1 MRKVVFD
8 KKRKVVFD
16 GIDDSTQR
24 MIQGA
29 RARYN
34 DRDNYRQEVL
44 SGDFSRIPYSLPV
57 INKRKRDA
65 VMAMADPKQY
75 QATVLQDPKKLKEKS
90 DSASLQSY
98 DQITEANM
106 LRMGG
111 QTKQADDMLAK
122 GRLSAEKGYQYSQ
135 QATAAKNETS
145 TAKRAIDLQELQAI
159 RNNDDYEKYVAK
171 GKALG
176 DEQKPGLKPKNVVR
190 YSREAK
196 VIGPEDAYGANDKYK
211 YMTEDEYN
219 DYNYY
224 LAKYGERKA
233 KEYLQAIDRELNSR
247 KAPVETEEARQ
258 FAKKHKIL
266 GGMLAVAE
274 GTQTPKAFGAIIKQ
288 NIKNAVTG
296 EYDPVDP
303 NSEDMR
309 GARLNEAAREGITE
323 DMGGIGKALTGVA
336 LSGAQQAAYLP
347 MGPAAP
353 LLMGAGTAGQ
363 TGYDATLRGATAD
376 QALAAST
383 VSGTVDYFLNR
394 GPTTR
399 LQKAAQ
405 QGVGNFAKE
414 GIKSTAQNRA
424 KSAFKSVLKQAGME
438 AREELVQEYADTL
451 ADKLIMGD
459 KSRYDLYIKQ
469 LRSRGLSAK
478 QAQAW
483 ALFEFAVANPAS
495 AAASGAL
502 AGGLLGAGATAV
514 GELNTRRTG
523 HNINQSGQLDTLID
537 QGLQAPKGSD
547 LYNAADTLRQQA
559 ETGKL
564 SNRDIGQFARMMQ
577 EGTPEIEPPQG
588 EKTASRELY
597 QTPQNGTI
605 QAEYDGLQT
614 TTGGVED
621 GGAGDASFGGDT
633 EILRANRGGD
643 GTADVPRNGAGVQEV
658 YQQEN
663 RRAGEQSPF
672 EEGEQI
678 RTGIGRVEISQDRS
692 SFEQLASA
700 ENYQLKKAKEGVYAF
715 RTVDTS
721 RISEAAG
728 QTVSELNALGIA
740 SEVIDSKLSVNISGR
755 TITTRGEASTLIDG
769 TVMVRN
775 DIGLSP
781 KNVAG
786 HEMFH
791 VISKKSPQIA
801 GDFSV
806 AIQNELDFSKI
817 DTQQFLYELAKG
829 YLGDETGEV
838 DLISNFDRLL
848 PEIAAFISGDV
859 YENQGRL
866 SDTYK
871 KLFTDHHQIETAWQ
885 VMKGGFSQQSGTS
898 NTGKRAHLPQFE
910 KGADGV
916 IRRVDD
922 VPVSRPEKADTEDAI
937 SDVLRNDKLSPRV
950 KEAVQELEGTVY
962 EDTRIIP
969 EDIAQRLKNPDGA
982 YNKDLSRVLDST
994 ATDKE
999 TREVLRDKI
1008 ERPLWQAKGEYAT
1021 EVTNILNGYYD
1032 DMNRLGIKMGSK
1044 ESAAVQWYGEGQRQV
1059 NKGKGSVEIESY
1071 TLADLRR
1078 DFPDTW
1084 ENIVEAD
1091 RINRSIY
1098 DKMLQRDNAALK
1110 EIYPNVEQRAL
1121 SRKNLLEHRI
1131 RQDTAELSKA
1141 DVVTNPGYVRD
1152 LRNALN
1158 KNKKELAQ
1166 LKADIESGEIFRNKR
1181 ILPRKDYY
1189 HHFIEME
1196 QGLGGLKNILSS
1208 SHDIDPELVGVS
1220 EFTKPKSKWAGFMQ
1234 KRKGG
1239 KYVEDSVAAMVK
1251 YVPAAQYKASI
1262 DPQIARIRAIVR
1274 DVAAGTK
1281 DTRNANKFIEWA
1293 TDYAG
1298 DLAGKTIFLDRT
1310 LEKLGNR
1317 KFLKGLEWLN
1327 NRVKAN
1333 AISLNLSSA
1342 ISQWF
1347 NLPNGVG
1354 YVKNPVDM
1362 AKGVADYCKMI
1373 AGNSEART
1381 EIDQSIFLK
1390 ERYVDNVIDRF
1401 DHGVLSAPGKL
1412 ANWLME
1418 VGDKQAAQI
1427 IWFSAHEQGKR
1438 KGVSNPA
1445 EYADDITRRSV
1456 AGRGIGEIPMTQKSR
1471 VIKLLAPFQVEVNNS
1486 YQILKEK
1493 FKEKD
1498 AMGLMAIFLA
1508 SWLMNGISEALVGRR
1523 VAFDPIDAITD
1534 AVKEV
1539 QEGGGSPLQK
1549 ATKVTMRLGGEI
1561 LSNVP
1566 YGSQIAESS
1575 LGLTDYEAEDVFG
1588 DSDPT
1593 RYGTGNIGLTTIT
1606 KPLISAARGKDIDVV
1621 DPIAGVVL
1629 PRGGK
1634 QLARSLRAAQ
1644 DLGYVP
1650 KEHINLNTGVRF
1662 EQRKTPGIYGADGSM
1677 KTPIDTNPGNVALA
1691 LAFGPYGTKEGK
1703 EYLQSGQKGLSAE
1716 RTAQMLEAYEEAD
1729 IPPKVFFEAY
1739 RATKDMKA
1747 DKRAD
1752 GSTINGSKAAK
1763 IDLYVESIEGLNSA
1777 QRKKLKKALK

>member
-122 GRLSAEKGYQYSQ
+122 GRLSAEMADEYSRKADITEVELDQ
-135 QATAAKNETS
+135 QERQQKIS
-145 TAKRAIDLQELQAI
+145 ELQAVVNAADFAQYAQKGAADKG
-159 RNNDDYEKYVAK
+159 NNVEYVHKNTDEIKHSLEGQYGTRKLKYRQ
-171 GKALG
+171 LT
-176 DEQKPGLKPKNVVR
+176 DQERQ
-190 YSREAK
+190 
-196 VIGPEDAYGANDKYK
+196 I
-211 YMTEDEYN
+211 
-219 DYNYY
+219 YNYY
-224 LAKYGERKA
+224 IGKGDKKKA
-233 KEYLQAIDRELNSR
+233 KAYLDAMDRVLDKRETGELNKER
-247 KAPVETEEARQ
+247 TD
-258 FAKKHKIL
+258 FAKDHKI
-266 GGMLAVAE
+266 GGLIMNLNSSFDA
-274 GTQTPKAFGAIIKQ
+274 GAATETIAQ
-288 NIKNAVTG
+288 NVKNAVTG
-296 EYDPVDP
+296 KSEPVNPYSDLMQNAQAKRATTEGLLDGTSGIGRFLGQVGLSGLQSVSRIPFGPVMGAAISSIGAGGDASMETAEKGGSAGQSLKMGTAIAGAEYLSEKWSLGNLLDIGGSAAKKSLKEIFKDIVKQAGVEGSEELVSEYAGLLADQAIMRDKAEINQYKQQLIDQGVDP
-303 NSEDMR
+303 DRAQKQALMQY
-309 GARLNEAAREGITE
+309 AVLNPMAAFV
-323 DMGGIGKALTGVA
+323 GGT
-336 LSGAQQAAYLP
+336 LSG
-347 MGPAAP
+347 GV
-353 LLMGAGTAGQ
+353 MGAG
-363 TGYDATLRGATAD
+363 
-376 QALAAST
+376 
-383 VSGTVDYFLNR
+383 
-394 GPTTR
+394 
-399 LQKAAQ
+399 
-405 QGVGNFAKE
+405 
-414 GIKSTAQNRA
+414 
-424 KSAFKSVLKQAGME
+424 
-438 AREELVQEYADTL
+438 
-451 ADKLIMGD
+451 
-459 KSRYDLYIKQ
+459 
-469 LRSRGLSAK
+469 
-478 QAQAW
+478 
-483 ALFEFAVANPAS
+483 AS
-495 AAASGAL
+495 AVSE
-502 AGGLLGAGATAV
+502 V
-514 GELNTRRTG
+514 NTRRAG
-523 HNINQSGQLDTLID
+523 RNINQSGQLDTLID
-537 QGLQAPKGSD
+537 QGLQSPKGSD

-577 EGTPEIEPPQG
+577 EGTPEIEPQQADKVVPQ
-588 EKTASRELY
+588 ELY
-597 QTPQNGTI
+597 QAPQDGTI

-621 GGAGDASFGGDT
+621 GGTGEGRNAGGFQEIAESLHGDRPRQGSAHTRTAEEQGAFLGRIQEARLQSKAIGDAVYAYK
-633 EILRANRGGD
+633 EVPE
-643 GTADVPRNGAGVQEV
+643 ADYTPV
-658 YQQEN
+658 
-663 RRAGEQSPF
+663 
-672 EEGEQI
+672 
-678 RTGIGRVEISQDRS
+678 
-692 SFEQLASA
+692 ASA
-700 ENYQLKKAKEGVYAF
+700 ARAELEKLGVKSF
-715 RTVDTS
+715 
-721 RISEAAG
+721 I
-728 QTVSELNALGIA
+728 
-740 SEVIDSKLSVNISGR
+740 IDGDLSVNAKGFTETSF
-755 TITTRGEASTLIDG
+755 GEASTIADG
-769 TVMVRN
+769 SVAIRN
-775 DIGLSP
+775 NISLDP
-781 KNVAG
+781 KSVAG
-786 HEMFH
+786 HEFYH
-791 VISKKSPQIA
+791 VVQREKS
-801 GDFSV
+801 
-806 AIQNELDFSKI
+806 
-817 DTQQFLYELAKG
+817 ELAENFYTAITDGNINFGNKDLSAYMEAVANTYFGDGFDVTEG
-829 YLGDETGEV
+829 YNNLFKEFVAFMSGKIYAYNG
-838 DLISNFDRLL
+838 RL
-848 PEIAAFISGDV
+848 PEST
-859 YENQGRL
+859 QGWF
-866 SDTYK
+866 YNP
-871 KLFTDHHQIETAWQ
+871 QQVETTWQ
-885 VMKGGFSQQSGTS
+885 AMRDSFSRQGGVS
-898 NTGKRAHLPQFE
+898 NTGKRAYLPQFK
-910 KGADGV
+910 KGTDGV

-922 VPVSRPEKADTEDAI
+922 VPVSRPEKVDTEDAI
-937 SDVLRNDKLSPRV
+937 SDVLRNEKLSPRV
-950 KEAVQELEGTVY
+950 KETVRELEGTVY

-1032 DMNRLGIKMGSK
+1032 DMKRLGIKMGSK

-1059 NKGKGSVEIESY
+1059 NKGRGSVEIESY

-1110 EIYPNVEQRAL
+1110 KIYPNVEQRAL

-1131 RQDTAELSKA
+1131 QQDTAELSKA

-1208 SHDIDPELVGVS
+1208 SHDIDPELVGAS

-1239 KYVEDSVAAMVK
+1239 QYVEDSVAAMVK

-1373 AGNSEART
+1373 AGNSEVRT

-1498 AMGLMAIFLA
+1498 AMGLMAIFLV

-1523 VAFDPIDAITD
+1523 VAFDPIDAIAD

-1650 KEHINLNTGVRF
+1650 KEHINLNTGVSF

-1716 RTAQMLEAYEEAD
+1716 RTAQMLEAYKEAD

>member
-75 QATVLQDPKKLKEKS
+75 QATVLQDPKKLKEES

-122 GRLSAEKGYQYSQ
+122 GRLSAEMADEYSRKADITEVELDQ
-135 QATAAKNETS
+135 QERQQKIS
-145 TAKRAIDLQELQAI
+145 ELQAVVNAADFAQYAQKGAADKG
-159 RNNDDYEKYVAK
+159 NNVEYVHKNTGEIKHSLEGQYGTRKLKYRQ
-171 GKALG
+171 LT
-176 DEQKPGLKPKNVVR
+176 DQERQ
-190 YSREAK
+190 
-196 VIGPEDAYGANDKYK
+196 I
-211 YMTEDEYN
+211 
-219 DYNYY
+219 YNYY
-224 LAKYGERKA
+224 IGKGDKKKA
-233 KEYLQAIDRELNSR
+233 KAYLDAMDRVLDKRETGELNKER
-247 KAPVETEEARQ
+247 TD
-258 FAKKHKIL
+258 FAKDHKI
-266 GGMLAVAE
+266 GGLIMNLNSSFDA
-274 GTQTPKAFGAIIKQ
+274 GAASETIAQ
-288 NIKNAVTG
+288 NVKNAVTG
-296 EYDPVDP
+296 KSEPVNPYSDLMQNAQAKRATTEGLLDGTSGIGRFLGQVGLSGLQSVSRIPFGPVMGAAISSIGAGGDASMETAEKGGSAGQSLKMGTAIAGAEYLSEKWSLGNLLDIGGSAAKKSLKEIFKDIVKQAGVEGSEELVSEYAGLLADQAIMRDKAEINQYKQQLIDQGVDP
-303 NSEDMR
+303 DRAQKQALMQY
-309 GARLNEAAREGITE
+309 AVLNPMAAFV
-323 DMGGIGKALTGVA
+323 GGT
-336 LSGAQQAAYLP
+336 LSG
-347 MGPAAP
+347 GV
-353 LLMGAGTAGQ
+353 MGAG
-363 TGYDATLRGATAD
+363 
-376 QALAAST
+376 
-383 VSGTVDYFLNR
+383 
-394 GPTTR
+394 
-399 LQKAAQ
+399 
-405 QGVGNFAKE
+405 
-414 GIKSTAQNRA
+414 
-424 KSAFKSVLKQAGME
+424 
-438 AREELVQEYADTL
+438 
-451 ADKLIMGD
+451 
-459 KSRYDLYIKQ
+459 
-469 LRSRGLSAK
+469 
-478 QAQAW
+478 
-483 ALFEFAVANPAS
+483 AS
-495 AAASGAL
+495 AVSE
-502 AGGLLGAGATAV
+502 V
-514 GELNTRRTG
+514 NTRRAG
-523 HNINQSGQLDTLID
+523 RNINQSGQLDTLID

-547 LYNAADTLRQQA
+547 LYNAADTLRQQV

-577 EGTPEIEPPQG
+577 ESPPEIEPQQADKAAPQELYHTPQG
-588 EKTASRELY
+588 
-597 QTPQNGTI
+597 GTI

-621 GGAGDASFGGDT
+621 GGLQKSAGIAQEIFKGTDGRGFGQTGADTGGEATGGSGRGELYQVSERKTPFAQGEYRKIGDSRI
-633 EILRANRGGD
+633 EVAQSR
-643 GTADVPRNGAGVQEV
+643 EV
-658 YQQEN
+658 YSQICRNESLTTKQTGEGLYSYRPAHSISEN
-663 RRAGEQSPF
+663 
-672 EEGEQI
+672 
-678 RTGIGRVEISQDRS
+678 
-692 SFEQLASA
+692 ASA
-700 ENYQLKKAKEGVYAF
+700 VQ
-715 RTVDTS
+715 
-721 RISEAAG
+721 
-728 QTVSELNALGIA
+728 SELTKLGIE
-740 SEVIDSKLSVNISGR
+740 SQVIDGELAVNVDNK
-755 TITTRGEASTLIDG
+755 TIVSWGEASTIIDG
-769 TVMVRN
+769 TVFVRN
-775 DIGLSP
+775 NTDLNPQNI
-781 KNVAG
+781 AG
-786 HEMFH
+786 HEMYH
-791 VISKKSPQIA
+791 VVQKKSPQVA
-801 GDFSV
+801 GDFYNAITDGNINYSDENIRNLLTAIIISYRTGNKQDGGRSFNFVDNYDLVFPEMV
-806 AIQNELDFSKI
+806 AWL
-817 DTQQFLYELAKG
+817 
-829 YLGDETGEV
+829 
-838 DLISNFDRLL
+838 
-848 PEIAAFISGDV
+848 SGDMN
-859 YENQGRL
+859 ENDGKIPPLYSSSFQDIAKIESAWTAMKESLGR
-866 SDTYK
+866 SHEK
-871 KLFTDHHQIETAWQ
+871 S
-885 VMKGGFSQQSGTS
+885 GGSS
-898 NTGKRAHLPQFE
+898 TGKRFIPLPQFK

-922 VPVSRPEKADTEDAI
+922 DPTTQPQKIDTDNAV
-937 SDVLRNDKLSPRV
+937 SDVLKNDKLSPRV
-950 KEAVQELEGTVY
+950 KETVRELEGTVY

-1032 DMNRLGIKMGSK
+1032 DMQRLGIKMGSK

-1239 KYVEDSVAAMVK
+1239 QYVEDSVAAMVK

-1362 AKGVADYCKMI
+1362 AKGIADYCKMV
-1373 AGNSEART
+1373 AGNSEVRT

-1523 VAFDPIDAITD
+1523 VAFDPIDAIAD

-1650 KEHINLNTGVRF
+1650 KEHINLNTGVSF

>member
-122 GRLSAEKGYQYSQ
+122 GRLSAEMADEYSRKADITEVELDQ
-135 QATAAKNETS
+135 QERQQKIS
-145 TAKRAIDLQELQAI
+145 ELQAVVNAADFAQYAQKGAADKG
-159 RNNDDYEKYVAK
+159 NNVEYVHKNTDEIKHSLEGQYGTRKLKYRQ
-171 GKALG
+171 LT
-176 DEQKPGLKPKNVVR
+176 DQERQ
-190 YSREAK
+190 
-196 VIGPEDAYGANDKYK
+196 I
-211 YMTEDEYN
+211 
-219 DYNYY
+219 YNYY
-224 LAKYGERKA
+224 IGKGDKKKA
-233 KEYLQAIDRELNSR
+233 KAYLDAMDRVLDKRETGELNKER
-247 KAPVETEEARQ
+247 TD
-258 FAKKHKIL
+258 FAKDHKI
-266 GGMLAVAE
+266 GGLIMNLNSSFDA
-274 GTQTPKAFGAIIKQ
+274 GAATETIAQ
-288 NIKNAVTG
+288 NVKNAVTG
-296 EYDPVDP
+296 KSEPVNPYSDLMQNAQAKRATTEGLLDGTSGIGRFLGQVGLSGLQSVSRIPFGPVMGAAISSIGAGGDASMETAEKGGSAGQSLKMGTAIAGAEYLSEKWSLGNLLDIGGSAAKKSLKEIFKDIVKQAGVEGSEELVSEYAGLLADQAIMRDKAEINQYKQQLIDQGVDP
-303 NSEDMR
+303 DRAQKQALMQY
-309 GARLNEAAREGITE
+309 AVLNPMAAFV
-323 DMGGIGKALTGVA
+323 GGT
-336 LSGAQQAAYLP
+336 LSG
-347 MGPAAP
+347 GV
-353 LLMGAGTAGQ
+353 MGAG
-363 TGYDATLRGATAD
+363 
-376 QALAAST
+376 
-383 VSGTVDYFLNR
+383 
-394 GPTTR
+394 
-399 LQKAAQ
+399 
-405 QGVGNFAKE
+405 
-414 GIKSTAQNRA
+414 
-424 KSAFKSVLKQAGME
+424 
-438 AREELVQEYADTL
+438 
-451 ADKLIMGD
+451 
-459 KSRYDLYIKQ
+459 
-469 LRSRGLSAK
+469 
-478 QAQAW
+478 
-483 ALFEFAVANPAS
+483 AS
-495 AAASGAL
+495 AVSE
-502 AGGLLGAGATAV
+502 V
-514 GELNTRRTG
+514 NTRRAG
-523 HNINQSGQLDTLID
+523 RNINQSGQLDTLID
-537 QGLQAPKGSD
+537 QGLQSPKGSD

-577 EGTPEIEPPQG
+577 EGTPEIEPQQADKVVPQ
-588 EKTASRELY
+588 ELY
-597 QTPQNGTI
+597 QAPQDGTI

-621 GGAGDASFGGDT
+621 GGTGEGRNAGGFQEIAESLHGDRPRQGSAHTRTAEEQGAFLGRIQEARLQSKAIGDAVYAYK
-633 EILRANRGGD
+633 EVPE
-643 GTADVPRNGAGVQEV
+643 ADYTPV
-658 YQQEN
+658 
-663 RRAGEQSPF
+663 
-672 EEGEQI
+672 
-678 RTGIGRVEISQDRS
+678 
-692 SFEQLASA
+692 ASA
-700 ENYQLKKAKEGVYAF
+700 ARAELEKLGVKSF
-715 RTVDTS
+715 
-721 RISEAAG
+721 I
-728 QTVSELNALGIA
+728 
-740 SEVIDSKLSVNISGR
+740 IDGDLSVNAKGFTETSF
-755 TITTRGEASTLIDG
+755 GEASTIADG
-769 TVMVRN
+769 SVAIRN
-775 DIGLSP
+775 NISLDP
-781 KNVAG
+781 KSVAG
-786 HEMFH
+786 HEFYH
-791 VISKKSPQIA
+791 VVQREKS
-801 GDFSV
+801 
-806 AIQNELDFSKI
+806 
-817 DTQQFLYELAKG
+817 ELAENFYTAITDGNINFGNKDLSAYMEAVANTYFGDGFDVTEG
-829 YLGDETGEV
+829 YNNLFKEFVAFMSGKIYAYNG
-838 DLISNFDRLL
+838 RL
-848 PEIAAFISGDV
+848 PEST
-859 YENQGRL
+859 QGWF
-866 SDTYK
+866 YNP
-871 KLFTDHHQIETAWQ
+871 QQVETTWQ
-885 VMKGGFSQQSGTS
+885 AMRDSFSRQGGVS
-898 NTGKRAHLPQFE
+898 NTGKRAYLPQFK
-910 KGADGV
+910 KGTDGV

-922 VPVSRPEKADTEDAI
+922 VPVSRPEKVDTEDAI
-937 SDVLRNDKLSPRV
+937 SDVLRNEKLSPRV
-950 KEAVQELEGTVY
+950 KETVRELEGTVY

-1032 DMNRLGIKMGSK
+1032 DMKRLGIKMGSK

-1239 KYVEDSVAAMVK
+1239 QYVEDSVAAMVK

-1262 DPQIARIRAIVR
+1262 DPQIARMRAVIRDIAV
-1274 DVAAGTK
+1274 GTK
-1281 DTRNANKFIEWA
+1281 DTRNANKFIEWS

-1298 DLAGKTIFLDRT
+1298 DLAGKTNFLDRST
-1310 LEKLGNR
+1310 QKIFNR
-1317 KFLKGLEWLN
+1317 KFMKGIEWVN
-1327 NRVKAN
+1327 NRVKVN

-1342 ISQWF
+1342 VSQWF

-1354 YVKNPVDM
+1354 YIKNPVDM
-1362 AKGVADYCKMI
+1362 ARGVADYCKMLV
-1373 AGNSEART
+1373 GNSEVRA
-1381 EIDQSIFLK
+1381 ELDQSSFLK
-1390 ERYVDNVIDRF
+1390 ERYLDNVINRF
-1401 DHGVLSAPGKL
+1401 DQSVLSTPGKL
-1412 ANWLME
+1412 ADWLME

-1427 IWFSAHEQGKR
+1427 IWLSAHEQGKR
-1438 KGVSNPA
+1438 KGISNPV

-1456 AGRGIGEIPMTQKSR
+1456 AGRGIGEIPMMQKSKA
-1471 VIKLLAPFQVEVNNS
+1471 VKLLAPFQVEVNNS

-1498 AMGLMAIFLA
+1498 AMGIMAIFLV
-1508 SWLMNGISEALVGRR
+1508 SWLMNGVSEALVGRR
-1523 VAFDPIDAITD
+1523 VAFDPIDAIAD

-1539 QEGGGSPLQK
+1539 QGSEGSA
-1549 ATKVTMRLGGEI
+1549 ATKVLNVGARLGGEA
-1561 LSNVP
+1561 LSNMP
-1566 YGSQIAESS
+1566 YGAQVADFA
-1575 LGLTDYEAEDVFG
+1575 LGLSDAEAKSVFG

-1593 RYGTGNIGLTTIT
+1593 RFGTGNIGLTTIA
-1606 KPLISAARGKDIDVV
+1606 KPFASAIRGKDIDIV
-1621 DPIAGVVL
+1621 DPIASIVL

-1634 QLARSLRAAQ
+1634 QITRSLRAAQ
-1644 DLGYVP
+1644 DLGYIP
-1650 KEHINLNTGVRF
+1650 KEHINLNTGVSFDKNRA
-1662 EQRKTPGIYGADGSM
+1662 PGAYSTSGGM
-1677 KTPIDTNPGNVALA
+1677 KFPIDTNPGNAALA

-1703 EYLQSGQKGLSAE
+1703 EYLRSGKSGLSPE
-1716 RTAQMLEAYEEAD
+1716 RTEKMLDAYENAE
-1729 IPPKVFFEAY
+1729 IPPKVFFAAY
-1739 RATKDMKA
+1739 YATKDMKA
-1747 DKRAD
+1747 DRKRD
-1752 GSTINGSKAAK
+1752 GSAIPGSKAAK
-1763 IDLYVESIEGLNSA
+1763 VEQYVESITGLSSA
-1777 QRKKLKKALK
+1777 QRKKLIEALK

>member
-75 QATVLQDPKKLKEKS
+75 QATVLQDPKKLKEES

-122 GRLSAEKGYQYSQ
+122 GRLSAEMADEYSRKADITEVELDQ
-135 QATAAKNETS
+135 QERQQKIS
-145 TAKRAIDLQELQAI
+145 ELQAVVNAADFAQYAQKGAADKG
-159 RNNDDYEKYVAK
+159 NNVEYVHKNTDEIKHSLEGQYGTRKLKYRQ
-171 GKALG
+171 LT
-176 DEQKPGLKPKNVVR
+176 DQERQ
-190 YSREAK
+190 
-196 VIGPEDAYGANDKYK
+196 I
-211 YMTEDEYN
+211 
-219 DYNYY
+219 YNYY
-224 LAKYGERKA
+224 IGKGDKKKA
-233 KEYLQAIDRELNSR
+233 KAYLDAMDRVLDKRETGELNKER
-247 KAPVETEEARQ
+247 TD
-258 FAKKHKIL
+258 FAKDHKI
-266 GGMLAVAE
+266 GGLIMNLNSSFDA
-274 GTQTPKAFGAIIKQ
+274 GAATETIAQ
-288 NIKNAVTG
+288 NVKNAVTG
-296 EYDPVDP
+296 KSEPVNPYSDLMQNAQAKRATTEGLLDGTSGIGRFLGQVGLSGLQSVSRIPFGPVMGAAISSIGAGGDASMETAEKGGSAGQSLKMGTAIAGAEYLSEKWSLGNLLDIGGSAAKKSLKEIFKDIVKQAGVEGSEELVSEYAGLLADQAIMRDKAEINQYKQQLIDQGVDP
-303 NSEDMR
+303 DRAQKQALMQY
-309 GARLNEAAREGITE
+309 AVLNPMAAFV
-323 DMGGIGKALTGVA
+323 GGT
-336 LSGAQQAAYLP
+336 LSG
-347 MGPAAP
+347 GV
-353 LLMGAGTAGQ
+353 MGAG
-363 TGYDATLRGATAD
+363 
-376 QALAAST
+376 
-383 VSGTVDYFLNR
+383 
-394 GPTTR
+394 
-399 LQKAAQ
+399 
-405 QGVGNFAKE
+405 
-414 GIKSTAQNRA
+414 
-424 KSAFKSVLKQAGME
+424 
-438 AREELVQEYADTL
+438 
-451 ADKLIMGD
+451 
-459 KSRYDLYIKQ
+459 
-469 LRSRGLSAK
+469 
-478 QAQAW
+478 
-483 ALFEFAVANPAS
+483 AS
-495 AAASGAL
+495 AVSE
-502 AGGLLGAGATAV
+502 V
-514 GELNTRRTG
+514 NTRRAG
-523 HNINQSGQLDTLID
+523 RNINQSGQLDTLID

-577 EGTPEIEPPQG
+577 EGTPEIEPQQG

-621 GGAGDASFGGDT
+621 GGLQKSAGIAQEIFKGTDGRGFGQTGADTGGEATGGSGRGELYQVSERKTPFAQGEYRKIGDSRI
-633 EILRANRGGD
+633 EVAQSR
-643 GTADVPRNGAGVQEV
+643 EV
-658 YQQEN
+658 YSQICRNESLTTKQTGEGLYSYRPAHSISEN
-663 RRAGEQSPF
+663 
-672 EEGEQI
+672 
-678 RTGIGRVEISQDRS
+678 
-692 SFEQLASA
+692 ASA
-700 ENYQLKKAKEGVYAF
+700 VQ
-715 RTVDTS
+715 
-721 RISEAAG
+721 
-728 QTVSELNALGIA
+728 SELTKLGIE
-740 SEVIDSKLSVNISGR
+740 SQVIDGELAVNVDNK
-755 TITTRGEASTLIDG
+755 TIVSWGEASTIIDG
-769 TVMVRN
+769 TVFVRN
-775 DIGLSP
+775 NTDLNPQNI
-781 KNVAG
+781 AG
-786 HEMFH
+786 HEMYH
-791 VISKKSPQIA
+791 VVQKKSPQVA
-801 GDFSV
+801 GDFYNAITDGNINYSDENIRNLLTAIIISYRTGNKQDGGRSFNFVDNYDLVFPEMV
-806 AIQNELDFSKI
+806 AWL
-817 DTQQFLYELAKG
+817 
-829 YLGDETGEV
+829 
-838 DLISNFDRLL
+838 
-848 PEIAAFISGDV
+848 SGDMN
-859 YENQGRL
+859 ENDGKIPPLYSSSFQDIAKIESAWTAMKESLGR
-866 SDTYK
+866 SHEK
-871 KLFTDHHQIETAWQ
+871 S
-885 VMKGGFSQQSGTS
+885 GGSS
-898 NTGKRAHLPQFE
+898 TGKRFIPLPQFK

-922 VPVSRPEKADTEDAI
+922 APTTQPQKIDTDNAV
-937 SDVLRNDKLSPRV
+937 SDVLKNDKLSPRV
-950 KEAVQELEGTVY
+950 KETVRELEGTVY

-1032 DMNRLGIKMGSK
+1032 DMKRLGIKMGSK

-1239 KYVEDSVAAMVK
+1239 QYVEDSVAAMVK

-1373 AGNSEART
+1373 AGNSEVRT

-1523 VAFDPIDAITD
+1523 VAFDPIDAIAD

-1650 KEHINLNTGVRF
+1650 KEHINLNTGVSF

-1716 RTAQMLEAYEEAD
+1716 RTAQMVEAYEEAD

>member
-75 QATVLQDPKKLKEKS
+75 QATVLQDPKKLKEES

-122 GRLSAEKGYQYSQ
+122 GRLSAEMADEYSRKADITEVELDQ
-135 QATAAKNETS
+135 QERQQKIS
-145 TAKRAIDLQELQAI
+145 ELQAVVNAADFAQYAQKGAADKG
-159 RNNDDYEKYVAK
+159 NNVEYVHKNTDEIKHSLEGQYGTRKLKYRQ
-171 GKALG
+171 LT
-176 DEQKPGLKPKNVVR
+176 DQERQ
-190 YSREAK
+190 
-196 VIGPEDAYGANDKYK
+196 I
-211 YMTEDEYN
+211 
-219 DYNYY
+219 YNYY
-224 LAKYGERKA
+224 IGKGDKKKA
-233 KEYLQAIDRELNSR
+233 KAYLDAMDRVLDKRETGELNKER
-247 KAPVETEEARQ
+247 TD
-258 FAKKHKIL
+258 FAKDHKI
-266 GGMLAVAE
+266 GGLIMNLNSSFDA
-274 GTQTPKAFGAIIKQ
+274 GAATETIAQ
-288 NIKNAVTG
+288 NVKNAVTG
-296 EYDPVDP
+296 KSEPVNPYSDLMQNAQAKRATTEGLLDGTSGIGRFLGQVGLSGLQSVSRIPFGPVMGAAISSIGAGGDVSMETAEKGGSAGQSLKMGTAIAGAEYLSEKWSLGNLLDIGGSAAKKSLKEIFKDIVKQAGVEGSEELVSEYAGLLADQAIMRDKAEINQYKQQLIDQGVDP
-303 NSEDMR
+303 DRAQKQALMQY
-309 GARLNEAAREGITE
+309 AVLNPMAAFV
-323 DMGGIGKALTGVA
+323 GGT
-336 LSGAQQAAYLP
+336 LSG
-347 MGPAAP
+347 GV
-353 LLMGAGTAGQ
+353 MGAG
-363 TGYDATLRGATAD
+363 
-376 QALAAST
+376 
-383 VSGTVDYFLNR
+383 
-394 GPTTR
+394 
-399 LQKAAQ
+399 
-405 QGVGNFAKE
+405 
-414 GIKSTAQNRA
+414 
-424 KSAFKSVLKQAGME
+424 
-438 AREELVQEYADTL
+438 
-451 ADKLIMGD
+451 
-459 KSRYDLYIKQ
+459 
-469 LRSRGLSAK
+469 
-478 QAQAW
+478 
-483 ALFEFAVANPAS
+483 AS
-495 AAASGAL
+495 AVSE
-502 AGGLLGAGATAV
+502 V
-514 GELNTRRTG
+514 NTRRAG
-523 HNINQSGQLDTLID
+523 RNINQSGQLDTLID
-537 QGLQAPKGSD
+537 QGLQSPKGSD

-577 EGTPEIEPPQG
+577 EGTPEIGPQQAD
-588 EKTASRELY
+588 KVVPQELY
-597 QTPQNGTI
+597 QAPQDGTI

-621 GGAGDASFGGDT
+621 GGTGEGRNAGGFQEIAESLHGDRPRQGSAHTRTAEEQGAFLGRIQEARLQSKAIGDAVYAYK
-633 EILRANRGGD
+633 EVPE
-643 GTADVPRNGAGVQEV
+643 ADYTPV
-658 YQQEN
+658 
-663 RRAGEQSPF
+663 
-672 EEGEQI
+672 
-678 RTGIGRVEISQDRS
+678 
-692 SFEQLASA
+692 ASA
-700 ENYQLKKAKEGVYAF
+700 ARAELEKLGVKSF
-715 RTVDTS
+715 
-721 RISEAAG
+721 I
-728 QTVSELNALGIA
+728 
-740 SEVIDSKLSVNISGR
+740 IDGDLSVNAKGFTETSF
-755 TITTRGEASTLIDG
+755 GEASTIADG
-769 TVMVRN
+769 SVAIRN
-775 DIGLSP
+775 NISLDP
-781 KNVAG
+781 KSVAG
-786 HEMFH
+786 HEFYH
-791 VISKKSPQIA
+791 VVQREKS
-801 GDFSV
+801 
-806 AIQNELDFSKI
+806 
-817 DTQQFLYELAKG
+817 ELAENFYTAITDGNINFGNKDLSAYMEAVANTYFGDGFDVTEG
-829 YLGDETGEV
+829 YNNLFKEFVAFMSGKIYAYNG
-838 DLISNFDRLL
+838 RL
-848 PEIAAFISGDV
+848 PEST
-859 YENQGRL
+859 QGWF
-866 SDTYK
+866 YNP
-871 KLFTDHHQIETAWQ
+871 QQVETTWQ
-885 VMKGGFSQQSGTS
+885 AMRDSFSRQGGVS
-898 NTGKRAHLPQFE
+898 NTGKRAYLPQFK
-910 KGADGV
+910 KGTDGV

-922 VPVSRPEKADTEDAI
+922 VPVSRPEKVDTEDAI
-937 SDVLRNDKLSPRV
+937 SDVLRNEKLSPRV
-950 KEAVQELEGTVY
+950 KETVRELEGTVY

-1110 EIYPNVEQRAL
+1110 KIYPNVEQRAL

-1131 RQDTAELSKA
+1131 QQDTAELSKA

-1239 KYVEDSVAAMVK
+1239 QYVEDSVAAMVK

-1373 AGNSEART
+1373 AGNSEVRT

-1523 VAFDPIDAITD
+1523 VAFDPIDAIAD

-1650 KEHINLNTGVRF
+1650 KEHINLNTGVSF

-1716 RTAQMLEAYEEAD
+1716 RTAQMLEAYKEAD

>member
-122 GRLSAEKGYQYSQ
+122 GRLSAEMADEYSRKADITEVELDQ
-135 QATAAKNETS
+135 QERQQKIS
-145 TAKRAIDLQELQAI
+145 ELQAVVNAADFAQYAQKGAADKG
-159 RNNDDYEKYVAK
+159 NNVEYVHKNTDEIKHSLEGQYGTRKLKYRQ
-171 GKALG
+171 LT
-176 DEQKPGLKPKNVVR
+176 DQERQ
-190 YSREAK
+190 
-196 VIGPEDAYGANDKYK
+196 I
-211 YMTEDEYN
+211 
-219 DYNYY
+219 YNYY
-224 LAKYGERKA
+224 IGKGDKKKA
-233 KEYLQAIDRELNSR
+233 KAYLDAMDRVLDKRETGELNKER
-247 KAPVETEEARQ
+247 TD
-258 FAKKHKIL
+258 FAKDHKI
-266 GGMLAVAE
+266 GGLIMNLNSSFDA
-274 GTQTPKAFGAIIKQ
+274 GAATETIAQ
-288 NIKNAVTG
+288 NVKNAVTG
-296 EYDPVDP
+296 KSEPVNPYSDLMQNAQAKRATTEGLLDGTSGIGRFLGQVGLSGLQSVSRIPFGPVMGAAISSIGAGGDASMETAEKGGSAGQSLKMGTAIAGAEYLSEKWSLGNLLDIGGSAAKKSLKEIFKDIVKQAGVEGSEELVSEYAGLLADQAIMRDKAEINQYKQQLIDQGVDP
-303 NSEDMR
+303 DRAQKQALMQY
-309 GARLNEAAREGITE
+309 AVLNPMAAFV
-323 DMGGIGKALTGVA
+323 GGT
-336 LSGAQQAAYLP
+336 LSG
-347 MGPAAP
+347 GV
-353 LLMGAGTAGQ
+353 MGAG
-363 TGYDATLRGATAD
+363 
-376 QALAAST
+376 
-383 VSGTVDYFLNR
+383 
-394 GPTTR
+394 
-399 LQKAAQ
+399 
-405 QGVGNFAKE
+405 
-414 GIKSTAQNRA
+414 
-424 KSAFKSVLKQAGME
+424 
-438 AREELVQEYADTL
+438 
-451 ADKLIMGD
+451 
-459 KSRYDLYIKQ
+459 
-469 LRSRGLSAK
+469 
-478 QAQAW
+478 
-483 ALFEFAVANPAS
+483 AS
-495 AAASGAL
+495 AVSE
-502 AGGLLGAGATAV
+502 V
-514 GELNTRRTG
+514 NTRRAG
-523 HNINQSGQLDTLID
+523 RNINQSGQLDTLID
-537 QGLQAPKGSD
+537 QGLQSPKGSD

-577 EGTPEIEPPQG
+577 EGTPEIEPQQADKVVPQ
-588 EKTASRELY
+588 ELY
-597 QTPQNGTI
+597 QAPQDGTI

-621 GGAGDASFGGDT
+621 GGTGEGRNAGGFQEIAESLHGDRPRQGSAHTRTAEEQGAFLGRIQEARLQSKAIGDAVYAYK
-633 EILRANRGGD
+633 EVPE
-643 GTADVPRNGAGVQEV
+643 ADYTPV
-658 YQQEN
+658 
-663 RRAGEQSPF
+663 
-672 EEGEQI
+672 
-678 RTGIGRVEISQDRS
+678 
-692 SFEQLASA
+692 ASA
-700 ENYQLKKAKEGVYAF
+700 ARAELEKLGVKSF
-715 RTVDTS
+715 
-721 RISEAAG
+721 I
-728 QTVSELNALGIA
+728 
-740 SEVIDSKLSVNISGR
+740 IDGDLSVNAKGFTETSF
-755 TITTRGEASTLIDG
+755 GEASTIADG
-769 TVMVRN
+769 SVAIRN
-775 DIGLSP
+775 NISLDP
-781 KNVAG
+781 KSVAG
-786 HEMFH
+786 HEFYH
-791 VISKKSPQIA
+791 VVQREKS
-801 GDFSV
+801 
-806 AIQNELDFSKI
+806 
-817 DTQQFLYELAKG
+817 ELAENFYTAITDGNINFGNKDLSAYMEAVANTYFGDGFDVTEG
-829 YLGDETGEV
+829 YNNLFKEFVAFMSGKIYAYNG
-838 DLISNFDRLL
+838 RL
-848 PEIAAFISGDV
+848 PEST
-859 YENQGRL
+859 QGWF
-866 SDTYK
+866 YNP
-871 KLFTDHHQIETAWQ
+871 QQVETTWQ
-885 VMKGGFSQQSGTS
+885 AMRDSFSRQGGVS
-898 NTGKRAHLPQFE
+898 NTGKRAYLPQFK
-910 KGADGV
+910 KGTDGV

-922 VPVSRPEKADTEDAI
+922 VPVSRPEKVDTEDAI
-937 SDVLRNDKLSPRV
+937 SDVLRNEKLSPRV
-950 KEAVQELEGTVY
+950 KETVRELEGTVY

-1032 DMNRLGIKMGSK
+1032 DMKRLGIKMGSK

-1110 EIYPNVEQRAL
+1110 KIYPNVEQRAL

-1131 RQDTAELSKA
+1131 QQDTAELSKA

-1208 SHDIDPELVGVS
+1208 SHDIDPELVGAS

-1239 KYVEDSVAAMVK
+1239 QYVEDSVAAMVK

-1373 AGNSEART
+1373 AGNSEVRT

-1498 AMGLMAIFLA
+1498 AMGLMAIFLV

-1523 VAFDPIDAITD
+1523 VAFDPIDAIAD

-1650 KEHINLNTGVRF
+1650 KEHINLNTGVSF

-1716 RTAQMLEAYEEAD
+1716 RTAQMLEAYKEAD